1 MKYIYNLAFKM
12 AISATVALVIANLF
26 NVQYAT
32 VAAVIAILSIQD
44 TKKKAL
50 IVGRNRVVACIIA
63 IFLSIGIFKIL
74 GQNPIT
80 FAIFLLIFI
89 PLTSKFNIAEGMVP
103 AVVLS
108 THLLIAGELNSY
120 WIINEL
126 LITFIGVGIA
136 SIANLFMPSLRS
148 EFNED
153 KEYIEKSYKI
163 ILYKMANSL
172 VTYTVDIDEE
182 IIMNELENRLTEAVN
197 RAYKIASNNLLNTD
211 SYYIDYM
218 NMRKIQFDIIKK
230 LRSHFE
236 KFYMSFEQTFM
247 ISKFTKSVA
256 SQIKDSNDC
265 LDLLEELEVL
275 KADFKQMALPKTRE
289 EFENRAQLLQF
300 LNDMEDLLRI
310 KRNFILNYSSENKR
324 DKFTMKS

>member
-1 MKYIYNLAFKM
+1 M

-26 NVQYAT
+26 DVQYAT

-80 FAIFLLIFI
+80 FGIFLLIFI
-89 PLTSKFNIAEGMVP
+89 PITSKFNIAEGMVP

-172 VTYTVDIDEE
+172 VSYTVDIDEG

-247 ISKFTKSVA
+247 ISKFTKNVA

-275 KADFKQMALPKTRE
+275 KEDFKQMALPKTRE

-324 DKFTMKS
+324 DKFTIKS

>member
-12 AISATVALVIANLF
+12 AISATVALVIANFF
-26 NVQYAT
+26 NVQFAT

-50 IVGRNRVVACIIA
+50 IVGKNRIVACIIA

-74 GQNPIT
+74 GQNAIS

-89 PLTSKFNIAEGMVP
+89 PVTSRFNIAEGMVP

-108 THLLIAGELNSY
+108 THLLVAADLNVY
-120 WIINEL
+120 WILNEL

-136 SIANLFMPSLRS
+136 SIANLFMPSLQY

-172 VTYTVDIDEE
+172 VSYTVDIDEE
-182 IIMNELENRLTEAVN
+182 NIMNELEKRLTESVN
-197 RAYKIASNNLLNTD
+197 RAYKIASNNLLNSD

-218 NMRKIQFDIIKK
+218 NMRKNQFDIIKK

-236 KFYMSFEQTFM
+236 KFYMSFEQTYM

-256 SQIKDSNDC
+256 AQIKDSNDC

-275 KADFKQMALPKTRE
+275 KGDFKEMALPKTRE

-310 KRNFILNYSSENKR
+310 KRNFILNHSTENKR
-324 DKFTMKS
+324 YKFTKKQ

>member
-12 AISATVALVIANLF
+12 SISATIALVIANLF

-172 VTYTVDIDEE
+172 VSYTVDIDEE

-256 SQIKDSNDC
+256 SQIKDTNDC

-275 KADFKQMALPKTRE
+275 KEDFKQMALPKTRE

-324 DKFTMKS
+324 DKFTIKS

>member
-1 MKYIYNLAFKM
+1 
-12 AISATVALVIANLF
+12 
-26 NVQYAT
+26 
-32 VAAVIAILSIQD
+32 
-44 TKKKAL
+44 
-50 IVGRNRVVACIIA
+50 
-63 IFLSIGIFKIL
+63 
-74 GQNPIT
+74 
-80 FAIFLLIFI
+80 
-89 PLTSKFNIAEGMVP
+89 MVP

-172 VTYTVDIDEE
+172 VSYTVDIDEE

-265 LDLLEELEVL
+265 LDLLEELGVL
-275 KADFKQMALPKTRE
+275 KEDFKKMALPKTRE

-324 DKFTMKS
+324 DKFTIKS

>member
-26 NVQYAT
+26 DVQYAT

-80 FAIFLLIFI
+80 FGIFLLIFI
-89 PLTSKFNIAEGMVP
+89 PITSKFNIAEGMVP

-172 VTYTVDIDEE
+172 VSYTVDIDEE

-265 LDLLEELEVL
+265 LDLLEELGVL
-275 KADFKQMALPKTRE
+275 KEDFKKMALPKTRE

-324 DKFTMKS
+324 DKFTIKS

>member
-26 NVQYAT
+26 DVQYAT

-80 FAIFLLIFI
+80 FGIFLLIFI
-89 PLTSKFNIAEGMVP
+89 PITSKFNIAEGMVP

-172 VTYTVDIDEE
+172 VSYTVDIDEE

-256 SQIKDSNDC
+256 SHIKDSNDC

-275 KADFKQMALPKTRE
+275 KEDFKKMALPKTRE

-310 KRNFILNYSSENKR
+310 KRNFILSYSSENKR
-324 DKFTMKS
+324 DKFTIKA